1 MKKAAIEREKSQTRL
16 SYSEREQ
23 ARDKVSNGQERHSQ
37 VCLS

>member
-23 ARDKVSNGQERHSQ
+23 ARGVASIKKAASKLEER
-37 VCLS
+37 